1 MRWRATWPLV
11 LVLALPTRAAVQP
24 MPGTEVLVAGGPGN
38 QTEPA
43 IAYPYVA
50 YTDYVSAPSR
60 VWYYDATGNNG
71 AGSHVAVPSG
81 TGAQTT
87 PAIAAGVVAYG
98 EGTFSVENIQLYDI
112 VSGLLSAA
120 APWPAMQSNP
130 GLSRRL
136 AAWEDS
142 RLGNAVIWV
151 RDLQKGGDRAVTGPG
166 PQAKPRVS
174 GALVVYVDLA
184 DNRSIKVHDV
194 DTGATVLVH
203 PGPAESA
210 SVDGVQGVVAL
221 SSLSTDPGNIEVH
234 AVSGGLIAA
243 LDMPGAQVNPRVSG
257 EWVAFE
263 DLSTGTSR
271 VILWNW
277 MLGALYA
284 PPAVNSIQRLND
296 LEWPRVVYSDD
307 RNGDYDVFMYETAF
321 VPPPPPDGG
330 TDGGTDGGADGGIDG
345 GADGG
350 IDGGADGGIDG
361 GVDGGIDGGV
371 DGGHDG
377 GPVPASCGDANATVL
392 ADLLVDRVWK
402 RPDAANVEFRVP
414 RETHV
419 LVCIDPD
426 RVSSAWVLLDDE
438 AIATPRDFNHHV
450 THLERRREVEE
461 GTNRVGAVIAG
472 KPGAS
477 IRVRVL
483 LDPRG
488 ECDDEHEGD
497 EGRHR
502 HQEWEKPPRH
512 HTDLRAAAEVPP
524 GPAQGCG
531 TSGAGLLGLPLVG
544 WLGRRRRGVPAR
556 PR

>member
-1 MRWRATWPLV
+1 
-11 LVLALPTRAAVQP
+11 
-24 MPGTEVLVAGGPGN
+24 MPGLETLVAGGPGN

-43 IAYPYVA
+43 IAFPYVA
-50 YTDYVSAPSR
+50 FTDYVTAPSR

-71 AGSHVAVPSG
+71 AGSRVSVPPG
-81 TGAQTT
+81 TGAQAT
-87 PAIAAGVVAYG
+87 PAIAGGVIAFG
-98 EGTFSVENIQLYDI
+98 EGSFSVENVQLYDI
-112 VSGLLSAA
+112 VSGLLSPA

-142 RLGNAVIWV
+142 RAGNPVIWV
-151 RDLQKGGDRAVTGPG
+151 RDLQQGGDRAVTGPG

-184 DNRSIKVHDV
+184 NNRSIKLYDA
-194 DTGATVLVH
+194 DGNAGNGTTVLIH

-210 SVDGVQGVVAL
+210 SVDAVEGVVAL
-221 SSLSTDPGNIEVH
+221 SAVGADPGNIEVH
-234 AVSGGLIAA
+234 STSGGLIAS
-243 LDMPGAQVNPRVSG
+243 LDMPGAQVNPHVSG

-277 MLGALYA
+277 VLGALYA
-284 PPAVNSIQRLND
+284 PPAVNSVQKLND

-307 RNGDYDVFMYETAF
+307 CNGDYDVFMYETAF

-330 TDGGTDGGADGGIDG
+330 VDGGSDGGVDGGEDGGMDGGVDGGVDGGEDGGLDGGLDGGADGGEDG
-345 GADGG
+345 GLDGG
-350 IDGGADGGIDG
+350 SDG
-361 GVDGGIDGGV
+361 GVDGGLPLV
-371 DGGHDG
+371 T
-377 GPVPASCGDANATVL
+377 CGDAGAVVL
-392 ADLLVDRVWK
+392 ADLLVDRGRK
-402 RPDAANVEFRVP
+402 EPDAANLHFQVP
-414 RETHV
+414 RDAHV

-438 AIATPRDFNHHV
+438 AIATPRDFDPHV
-450 THLERRREVEE
+450 THLERRREVEA
-461 GTNRVGAVIAG
+461 GTNRIGAVVAG

-477 IRVRVL
+477 LRVRVL

-488 ECDDEHEGD
+488 ECDDDREGD

-502 HQEWEKPPRH
+502 HPKWEKPPRH
-512 HTDLRAAAEVPP
+512 HGELRAAAEAPP

-531 TSGAGLLGLPLVG
+531 TSGAGLLGLPVLA
-544 WLGRRRRGVPAR
+544 WLGRRRRGVPVR